1 MAVTFFNQPR
11 APIAAQ
17 LERFIAETALAGDA
31 MILFGSRTDGNGHGD
46 LLANLCGISRTH

>member
-11 APIAAQ
+11 ALIAAQ

-31 MILFGSRTDGNGHGD
+31 MILFGSRTVRNEGGS
-46 LLANLCGISRTH
+46 LSWQFA